1 MLYSISLYT
10 LAACNPP
17 RSVVK
22 VIEKLIVSFLWGHAD
37 GKDKMVWAS
46 WKTMAR
52 LTTKGGMD
60 LRDIMEIIEAFPV
73 KLW

>member
-1 MLYSISLYT
+1 M
-10 LAACNPP
+10 
-17 RSVVK
+17 K